1 MNAAQFFDHWNKA
14 WRDLMRAVSMLEDEQ
29 LSFRPA
35 ERYPRTV
42 GDILRHIINLERGWI
57 HYVVRRQLP
66 DWPEEEPARLASAA
80 EIRQELQRVHE
91 ETTDFLSSVPVED
104 FTRIVQVP
112 GNGTPKLGWIL
123 WHVFE
128 QEIHHRGELYLC
140 LSLLG
145 MDRPKT
151 DRPG

>member
-1 MNAAQFFDHWNKA
+1 MNAAQFFDHWNKV
-14 WRDLMRAVSMLEDEQ
+14 WRDLTRAVSMLSEEHID
-29 LSFRPA
+29 FKPA
-35 ERYPRTV
+35 ETYHRTV
-42 GDILRHIINLERGWI
+42 GDILRHLINLECGWI
-57 HYVVRRQLP
+57 HYVVRRDLSE
-66 DWPEEEPARLASAA
+66 WPAEDDGELKTLQALQTELERTHKATMDYLA
-80 EIRQELQRVHE
+80 
-91 ETTDFLSSVPVED
+91 TVPVED
-104 FTRIVQVP
+104 FNRIVQVP
-112 GNGTPKLGWIL
+112 GNGAPKLGWIL